1 MKNEIV
7 FTLSLLVFYIKKSP
21 RYTQVDFG
29 KKLGQL
35 NVIHD
40 MFLEYEVSK

>member
-7 FTLSLLVFYIKKSP
+7 FKLSLLVFYIKKSP

-29 KKLGQL
+29 RQL

>member
-29 KKLGQL
+29 KLGQL